1 MAEKTA
7 QKYESSEEIKTPA
20 DEVKLWQDEIRAS
33 SKHLERFWKRCALI
47 EQIYLDEQRE
57 SELAGGLFPS
67 EAAKVNLFWSNVQ
80 VLKSM
85 LYVRPRK
92 IEVSRRYKDF
102 GDDPARVA
110 GEMMERLL
118 SNDIERD
125 ESDFDTAT
133 RQGIEDWLIV
143 GLGQMWLRYEAQT
156 EQVQQPAIMSPDGMV
171 ELAPALDYEQ
181 ITSEDALSDHV
192 HWRDFLWSP
201 ARTWAEVRW
210 IARRVYM
217 TKDKGTKRFGKV
229 FEQVPL
235 DTTQPKK
242 TEAGELSKVAQ
253 NTPWAQAEVFEVWS
267 IEDRTARWVHLA
279 CDYML
284 DKKPDPLGLARFWP
298 APAPLLATT
307 TNSDMVPR
315 ADYSMAQDQYQQT
328 NILATR
334 IKMLT
339 EACKLVGV
347 YDKAA
352 DGVQRMLNQ
361 GVENQL
367 IPVDNWAAFAEKGGI
382 KGSIDFLPIEV
393 VSNVIIKLRE
403 DMAAQKEQLYEVLGI
418 ADIMRGITRATE
430 TATAQQIKAQY
441 GSTRVQHKQFEVG
454 AWVARAQQIKAEIIS
469 LHFQPQTIIE
479 RSNVENT
486 PDVKYAQAAVQL
498 IKQRWTAAYRLNIEP
513 ESMSAMDWAAE
524 REARVAFLTAIGGFL
539 QQAVPLAQMVPQAA
553 PMLLQM
559 LQWVA
564 AGFRV
569 GRSLE
574 SVIEQLSDALAQ
586 AGQQKPQE
594 PSPQEQAEVDKT
606 KSEADKNRATTIKTS
621 AEAAQI
627 AGMAG
632 APIQAAG
639 LAQMPGG

>member
-1 MAEKTA
+1 MAEQTA
-7 QKYESSEEIKTPA
+7 QKYESGEDIKTPA
-20 DEVKLWQDEIRAS
+20 DELKLWQDEIRAAQ
-33 SKHLERFWKRCALI
+33 KHLEQFWKRCQLI

-57 SELAGGLFPS
+57 SEQAGGLYPT

-85 LYVRPRK
+85 LYVRPPK

-102 GDDPARVA
+102 SDDPARVA

-133 RQGIEDWLIV
+133 RQGIQDWLIV

-156 EQVQQPAIMSPDGMV
+156 KRVEMPAIMSPDGSA
-171 ELAPALDYEQ
+171 ELAAALDYEE
-181 ITSEDALSDHV
+181 IVSEDALSDYV

-210 IARRVYM
+210 IARRVHM
-217 TKDKGTKRFGKV
+217 TKDKGLKRFGDV

-235 DTTQPKK
+235 DTTRPKK
-242 TEAGELSKVAQ
+242 TEAGALSKVAQ

-267 IEDRTARWVHLA
+267 LEDRTVRWVHLA
-279 CDYML
+279 CDYLL

-298 APAPLLATT
+298 APAPLMATT

-334 IKMLT
+334 IKLLT

-347 YDKAA
+347 YDKNA
-352 DGVQRMLNQ
+352 DGVQRLLNQ
-361 GVENQL
+361 AVENQL

-393 VSNVIIKLRE
+393 VSGVIVKLRE
-403 DMAAQKEQLYEVLGI
+403 DLAAQKEQLYEVLGL
-418 ADIMRGITRATE
+418 ADIMRGISRATE
-430 TATAQQIKAQY
+430 TATAQQLKAQF

-454 AWVARAQQIKAEIIS
+454 VWVARAQQIKAEIIS

-479 RSNVENT
+479 RSNIENT
-486 PDVKYAQAAVQL
+486 PDMKYAQAAVQL
-498 IKQRWTAAYRLNIEP
+498 LKQRWAAAYRLHIEP

-539 QQAVPLAQMVPQAA
+539 QQMLPLVQLVPQAA

-569 GRSLE
+569 SRSLE
-574 SVIEQLSDALAQ
+574 SVIEQLSDTLAQ
-586 AGQQKPQE
+586 AGQQKPQG
-594 PSPQEQAEVDKT
+594 PSPQEQADVEKT
-606 KSEADKNRATTIKTS
+606 QSEAEKNRASTIKTS
-621 AEAAQI
+621 AETAQI

-632 APIQAAG
+632 SPIQPAG
-639 LAQMPGG
+639 LAQLPGG